1 MKGMMTLTIIV
12 ADTNQDDHNSVPDK
26 SKHVS
31 SQPSQPSFTSK
42 FVVSP
47 STVCYN
53 KPIQFYQVC
62 FSIIFKIFG
71 GNLLF
76 ILCLSEYEKQ
86 VLGPLQLCES

>member
-62 FSIIFKIFG
+62 FSIIFNIFRG
-71 GNLLF
+71 EPSFIYIVLF
-76 ILCLSEYEKQ
+76 RI
-86 VLGPLQLCES
+86 

>member
-1 MKGMMTLTIIV
+1 MMIIV

-26 SKHVS
+26 SKYVS

-62 FSIIFKIFG
+62 FSIIFKILRG
-71 GNLLF
+71 T
-76 ILCLSEYEKQ
+76 ILCFSEYEKQ